1 MPIQLYNTLTRRKEE
16 FVPRDK
22 SEVTYY
28 CCGPTVYNYIHIG
41 NARTFVMADVIRRYL
56 EHAGYKV
63 KFVLNITDIDDR
75 IIHTAN
81 EQGLDFHAVAQ
92 MYTEAFFEDM
102 AGIGLKLPDA
112 FPRVTEHLNEIIAI
126 TQKLIANGLAYE
138 SDGSVYYHVDGFD
151 GYGKLSGKNPDDLIA
166 GSRVEVDETKRN
178 PLDFVLWK
186 AAKPGE
192 PSWDSPWGKGRPGWH
207 IECSAMSTT
216 LLGETIDLHAGGADL
231 IFPHHENE
239 IAQSEGASGKPFA
252 RYWIHFGFLNVDNE
266 KMSKSL
272 GNFWLLRDALKKF
285 RPEAIRLLFLQTH
298 YASPLN
304 FTEDNLHAAENAHKR
319 LEAIL
324 NRSQQAL
331 ELREQ
336 LGGSVG
342 RDEVHEFVE
351 AFSKQLDRFEQD
363 VEAAMSD
370 DFNTAA
376 AMGKIFEVF
385 NGLARI
391 TSTKT
396 LNNFTAYVIKRARD
410 LILQWN
416 EFLGFLNLSTPQ
428 SPVSS
433 KRVDDLVQLLI
444 DLRAQARAKKDWATS
459 DLIRDRLNAMGIAL
473 EDSPSGT
480 LWRIQS

>member
-22 SEVTYY
+22 SRVTYY

-56 EHAGYKV
+56 EYAGYKV

-75 IIHTAN
+75 IINTAN

-138 SDGSVYYHVDGFD
+138 SDGSVYYHVGGFD

-166 GSRVEVDETKRN
+166 GARVEVDETKRN

-304 FTEDNLHAAENAHKR
+304 FTEDNLRAAENAHKR
-319 LEAIL
+319 LESIL
-324 NRSQQAL
+324 NRSQQVL

-342 RDEVHEFVE
+342 RDEVHDFVE
-351 AFSKQLDRFEQD
+351 SFNKQLDRLQQD
-363 VEAAMSD
+363 VETAMND

-385 NGLARI
+385 NGLARM

-396 LNNFTAYVIKRARD
+396 LNDFTAYVIKRARD

-416 EFLGFLNLSTPQ
+416 EFLGFLNLSTAQ
-428 SPVSS
+428 SPVSN
-433 KRVDDLVQLLI
+433 KRIDDLIQLLV
-444 DLRAQARAKKDWATS
+444 DLRTSAREKKDWATS
-459 DLIRDRLNAMGIAL
+459 DLIRDRLSAMGITL

>member
-1 MPIQLYNTLTRRKEE
+1 MPIQVYNTLTRQKEE
-16 FVPRDK
+16 FIPKKK

-28 CCGPTVYNYIHIG
+28 CCGPTVYNFIHIG
-41 NARTFVMADVIRRYL
+41 NARTFVMADVIRRYM
-56 EHAGYKV
+56 EYAGYKV

-75 IIHTAN
+75 IIKTAQ
-81 EQGLDFHAVAQ
+81 EQGMDFHAVGQ

-102 AGIGLKLPDA
+102 GGIGLKMPDA
-112 FPRVTEHLNEIIAI
+112 FPRVTEHLNSIVGMIK
-126 TQKLIANGLAYE
+126 KLMDRGLAYQ
-138 SDGSVYYHVDGFD
+138 SDGGVYYNVSKFD

-192 PSWDSPWGKGRPGWH
+192 PSWESPWGHGRPGWH
-207 IECSAMSTT
+207 IECSAMSNA

-231 IFPHHENE
+231 VFPHHENE
-239 IAQSEGASGKPFA
+239 IAQSEGASGCA
-252 RYWIHFGFLNVDNE
+252 LSRYWIHFGFLNVDNE

-304 FTEDNLHAAENAHKR
+304 YTEENLRAAETAHKR
-319 LEAIL
+319 LEAIMH
-324 NRSQQAL
+324 RSQQAL

-342 RDEVHEFVE
+342 RGEVHDYVE
-351 AFSKQLDRFEQD
+351 TFSKLLDRLEED
-363 VEAAMSD
+363 VETAMND

-376 AMGKIFEVF
+376 AMGKVFEVF
-385 NGLARI
+385 NGLSRI
-391 TSTKT
+391 SNTKT
-396 LNNFTAYVIKRARD
+396 LNDFTAYVIKRARD
-410 LILQWN
+410 LILRWN
-416 EFLGFLNLSTPQ
+416 EFLGFLDLSKPET
-428 SPVSS
+428 SS
-433 KRVDDLVQLLI
+433 KRTDELVQLLI
-444 DLRAQARAKKDWATS
+444 DLRTQAREQKNWAMS
-459 DLIRDRLNAMGIAL
+459 DMIRDRLSAIGIAL
-473 EDSPSGT
+473 EDTPTGT